1 MQRDKNL
8 YPLSYQHHNGLMA
21 VLLLKKGLE
30 RKADAGVMGTFILSI
45 WDAELRIHFIKEE
58 VYLHPHVLQIAELMD
73 MYEQMKT
80 EHHQVR
86 KMIDAIRSLQSTEA
100 LVNEFH
106 ALLEKHIRFEERI
119 MFPFIE
125 EHIQQEQLL
134 ALGKQ
139 LEHLESKAC
148 SDYPVKFWE

>member
-8 YPLSYQHHNGLMA
+8 YPLSHQHHNGLMA
-21 VLLLKKGLE
+21 VLLLKKGVE
-30 RKADAGVMGTFILSI
+30 RKADTDVMCTFILSI

-58 VYLHPHVLQIAELMD
+58 VYLHPHVLQIPELMD
-73 MYEQMKT
+73 LYEQMKT

-86 KMIDAIRSLQSTEA
+86 KMIDAIRNGESTVE
-100 LVNEFH
+100 LVNEFQTI
-106 ALLEKHIRFEERI
+106 LEKHIRFEERT

-125 EHIQQEQLL
+125 DHIQEEQLL

-139 LEHLESKAC
+139 LEHLESRAC

>member
-8 YPLSYQHHNGLMA
+8 YPLSHQHHNGLMA

-30 RKADAGVMGTFILSI
+30 RKADAAEMGVFILSV
-45 WDAELRIHFIKEE
+45 WDAELRTHFIKEE
-58 VYLHPHVLQIAELMD
+58 VYLHPHVLQIPELMNL
-73 MYEQMKT
+73 YEQMKT
-80 EHHQVR
+80 EHHQIR
-86 KMIDAIRSLQSTEA
+86 KMIEVMRNGQSTEE

-106 ALLEKHIRFEERI
+106 VLLEKHIRFEERT

-125 EHIQQEQLL
+125 EHIQEEQLL

>member
-8 YPLSYQHHNGLMA
+8 YPLSHQHHNGLMA
-21 VLLLKKGLE
+21 VLLLKKGLK
-30 RKADAGVMGTFILSI
+30 RKADAAVMGAFILSI
-45 WDAELRIHFIKEE
+45 WDAELRNHFIKEE
-58 VYLHPHVLQIAELMD
+58 VYLHPHEIHIVELMD
-73 MYEQMKT
+73 LYEQMIT

-86 KMIDAIRSLQSTEA
+86 KIIDAIRSGLATHK
-100 LVNEFH
+100 LVNKFH
-106 ALLEKHIRFEERI
+106 VLLEKHIRFEERQ

-139 LEHLESKAC
+139 LQHLESRAC